1 MPFYSLFIAR
11 TGVFESRAITIA
23 ARIVRQLVRDRRT
36 MALIIVVPLVVMSLI
51 GLSFP
56 ENMVVMTPGG
66 PVSVLNNIAPAL
78 LATLALFFSFLLTGI
93 SFLRERSQG
102 TMERLMA
109 SPVSRLDIVLGY
121 LLGFFV
127 FALTQTLIIIL
138 YTIYVLDVRYNG
150 DLWQI
155 FVFQI
160 VVITGAVNLGI
171 FISTFARNEFQMV
184 QFIPLIIVPQIFL
197 CGVLWPIE
205 QMPDYLQWLSVIL
218 PLRYA
223 VEGLRDIMLSGKS
236 LIDVGTDLFVL
247 IGFAAITSIAAAFT
261 LRRGAAS

>member
-1 MPFYSLFIAR
+1 MMASQAF
-11 TGVFESRAITIA
+11 TIA
-23 ARIVRQLVRDRRT
+23 ARVIRQLIRDRRT
-36 MALIIVVPLVVMSLI
+36 MALILIVPLVVMTLI

-56 ENMVVMTPGG
+56 ES
-66 PVSVLNNIAPAL
+66 SVLDYIAPAL

-109 SPVSRLDIVLGY
+109 SPVSRVDIVVGY
-121 LLGFFV
+121 LFGFFI
-127 FALTQTLIIIL
+127 FALTQTLIIL
-138 YTIYVLDVRYNG
+138 LFTIYVLDVNYYG

-184 QFIPLIIVPQIFL
+184 QFIPLIILPQVFL
-197 CGVLWPIE
+197 CGVIWPVE

-218 PLRYA
+218 PLTYA
-223 VEGLRDIMLSGKS
+223 VDGLRDIMLAGKN
-236 LIDVGTDLFVL
+236 LIDVGIELAVL
-247 IGFAAITSIAAAFT
+247 VGFAVGISILAAII

>member
-1 MPFYSLFIAR
+1 MIPDQAF
-11 TGVFESRAITIA
+11 TIA
-23 ARIVRQLVRDRRT
+23 ARIIHQLVRDRRT
-36 MALIIVVPLVVMSLI
+36 IAMIVVVPVVVMTLI

-56 ENMVVMTPGG
+56 EGT
-66 PVSVLNNIAPAL
+66 VLDNIAPAL

-109 SPVSRLDIVLGY
+109 SPVSRLDMVVGY
-121 LLGFFV
+121 LFGFFI
-127 FALTQTLIIIL
+127 FALTQTLIIL
-138 YTIYVLDVRYNG
+138 LFTIYVLDVHYYG

-160 VVITGAVNLGI
+160 VVIAGAVNLGI

-184 QFIPLIIVPQIFL
+184 QFIPLIIIPQIFL
-197 CGVLWPIE
+197 CGVIWPVE
-205 QMPDYLQWLSVIL
+205 QMPDYLQWLSKIL
-218 PLRYA
+218 PLTYA
-223 VEGLRDIMLSGKS
+223 VDGLRDIMLAGKS
-236 LIDVGTDLFVL
+236 LLDVGFELSVL
-247 IGFAAITSIAAAFT
+247 VGFAVVISILAAIT